1 MTNPI
6 VIVGAGE
13 CGARVAQALRE
24 RGWEGAITLVGD
36 EHDLPYERPPLSKQ
50 ALTDAIEPAPTTICA
65 AERFADLG
73 IDVVVGTTVEAIDRE
88 AREIGLGDG
97 RRVGYEHLVLATGAR
112 ARTLDAIDGGDA
124 AITLRTR
131 SDASRLRQVLTPGTR
146 LVVIGGGFIGLEVAS
161 SARQRGCEVAVVEM
175 APQVMGR
182 VVPGEV
188 AAMMAARH
196 VAEGV
201 DLRCGVG
208 VASITD
214 EGDCTRVHLSDGTTI
229 DGDVVVAGVGAVPNT
244 DLAARA
250 GLTIDNGIAVDEHLQ
265 TADPAIFAAGDCC
278 SFPHPLFG
286 GRRIRLEAWRNA
298 HDQANHVAAQI
309 TGASEP
315 YQVVPWFWSDQFDL
329 GLQIAGLPDAAS
341 STIVRVRADGTEL
354 RFGLDGSERLVA
366 ACGVAAGT
374 AIAKDIR
381 LAEMLIAK
389 RATPDPTALADPS
402 VNLKSLLTA

>member
-1 MTNPI
+1 M
-6 VIVGAGE
+6 
-13 CGARVAQALRE
+13 
-24 RGWEGAITLVGD
+24 
-36 EHDLPYERPPLSKQ
+36 RP
-50 ALTDAIEPAPTTICA
+50 
-65 AERFADLG
+65 
-73 IDVVVGTTVEAIDRE
+73 
-88 AREIGLGDG
+88 
-97 RRVGYEHLVLATGAR
+97 
-112 ARTLDAIDGGDA
+112 
-124 AITLRTR
+124 
-131 SDASRLRQVLTPGTR
+131 ASRELLAPGAR

-161 SARQRGCEVAVVEM
+161 SASQRGCAVAVVEV

-182 VVPGEV
+182 VVPADL

-208 VASITD
+208 VAAISD
-214 EGDCTRVHLSDGTTI
+214 DGDCSRVHLSDGTII
-229 DGDVVVAGVGAVPNT
+229 DGDVIVAGVGAVPNT
-244 DLAARA
+244 ELAANA

-265 TADPAIFAAGDCC
+265 TSDPAISAAGDCC

-286 GRRIRLEAWRNA
+286 GRRIRLESWRNA
-298 HDQANHVAAQI
+298 HDHANHVAAQI
-309 TGASEP
+309 TGAPEP
-315 YQVVPWFWSDQFDL
+315 YQVVPWFWSDQYDL

-341 STIVRVRADGTEL
+341 TTIVRVRPDGTEL
-354 RFGLDGSERLVA
+354 HFGLDGSDHLVA

-389 RATPDPTALADPS
+389 WAQPDPTALADPS

>member
-1 MTNPI
+1 VTNPI

-50 ALTDAIEPAPTTICA
+50 ALTDAIEPAPTTICS

-73 IDVVVGTTVEAIDRE
+73 IDVVVGAVVEAIDGD
-88 AREIGLGDG
+88 ARQIVLADG
-97 RRVGYEHLVLATGAR
+97 RRVGYEHLVLATGAG
-112 ARTLDAIDGGDA
+112 ARTLSAIDGGGA

-131 SDASRLRQVLTPGTR
+131 ADASRLRELLTPGTR

-161 SARQRGCEVAVVEM
+161 SARQRGCVVAVVEL

-182 VVPGEV
+182 VVPAEL
-188 AAMMAARH
+188 AAVMASRH
-196 VAEGV
+196 VAEGI

-208 VASITD
+208 VAAISD
-214 EGDCTRVHLSDGTTI
+214 DGDCSRVHLSDGTTI

-244 DLAARA
+244 ELAADA
-250 GLTIDNGIAVDEHLQ
+250 GLRIDNGIAVDEHLQ
-265 TADPAIFAAGDCC
+265 TSDPAIFAAGDCC

-298 HDQANHVAAQI
+298 HDHANHVAAQL
-309 TGASEP
+309 TGAPEP
-315 YQVVPWFWSDQFDL
+315 YQVVPWFWSDQYDL
-329 GLQIAGLPDAAS
+329 GLQIAGLPDAAIT
-341 STIVRVRADGTEL
+341 TIIRVRPDGTEL
-354 RFGLDGSERLVA
+354 HFGLDGSDRLVA

-389 RATPDPTALADPS
+389 RATPNPTALVDPS
-402 VNLKSLLTA
+402 VNLKSLLTT